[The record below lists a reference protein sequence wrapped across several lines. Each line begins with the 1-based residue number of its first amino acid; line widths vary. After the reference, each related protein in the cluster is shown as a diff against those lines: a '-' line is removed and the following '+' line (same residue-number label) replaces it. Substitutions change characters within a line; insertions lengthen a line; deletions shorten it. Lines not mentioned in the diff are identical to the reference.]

1 MAETAQK
8 VVLITGAAR
17 RVGAGLAR
25 DLARAGWSVALH
37 YRSGEAEA
45 KSLATELETLGVK
58 ARTFYADLEDEAQC
72 ASLIPAVVDQMGR
85 IDALINNASRFSYD
99 TLDSLTPASWQA
111 HLASN
116 LTAPILLIR
125 AFAKAIEAQG
135 TKGVVINILDHK
147 IDSPN
152 PDFFSYTVG
161 KVGLAGMTRT
171 LALALAPQIRVCGIA
186 PGLIL
191 RSGDQTEAEYRAAW
205 HDTPLGIGVSLEDV
219 ARTARFIL
227 DTPSLTGQNITLDA
241 GETLVARGR
250 DVAFDDTL
258 LS

>member
-1 MAETAQK
+1 MTKAPEK

-25 DLARAGWSVALH
+25 DLARAGWSVAVH
-37 YRSGEAEA
+37 YRSGEAAA
-45 KSLATELETLGVK
+45 KALARELEGQGVR
-58 ARTFYADLEDEAQC
+58 AAAFYADLEDPDQC
-72 ASLIPAVVDQMGR
+72 HGLIPAVVDQFGR

-99 TLDSLTPASWQA
+99 TLETLTIESWQA

-116 LTAPILLIR
+116 LTAPVLLIR
-125 AFAKAIEAQG
+125 AFAKAIETQAI
-135 TKGVVINILDHK
+135 KGVVINILDHK

-152 PDFFSYTVG
+152 PDFLSYTAG

-171 LALALAPQIRVCGIA
+171 LALALAPRIRVCGIA

-191 RSGDQTEAEYRAAW
+191 RSGDQTEAEYQAAW
-205 HDTPLGIGVSLEDV
+205 HDTPLGRGVSLEDV
-219 ARTARFIL
+219 ARTARYIL
-227 DTPSLTGQNITLDA
+227 ETPSLTGQNITLDA

-250 DVAFDDTL
+250 DVAFDDKF